1 MNSKI
6 DLKAMKEVY
15 GKEIYDIILS
25 NIDIIEKNLKYLR
38 ELKFDDYVGIFERC
52 PIIFIFSKG
61 F

>member
-25 NIDIIEKNLKYLR
+25 NI
-38 ELKFDDYVGIFERC
+38 
-52 PIIFIFSKG
+52 FIFLPLNIFLILYHKSYLHLLQKDLHT
-61 F
+61 

>member
-25 NIDIIEKNLKYLR
+25 NIDIIEK
-38 ELKFDDYVGIFERC
+38 
-52 PIIFIFSKG
+52 
-61 F
+61 